1 MKNLRYIGITLLAVG
16 ILFCSSIASQSE
28 PSKNI
33 STVLVS
39 LDFTEALAKVLT
51 ADTSITVIRAIPA
64 DQSPETHTHYIKRN
78 YHSFAAKAQ
87 NADAVL
93 SILGAWPEDPLY
105 PWARRANIRVIPI
118 DIIQPMDRSRAGV
131 PLLSNPSGEKG
142 GLMHV
147 WNSPGNC
154 ARMADIAA
162 FDLTQLFPHEEATII
177 ENLAEFKQE
186 LFRLRTQYE
195 MKFGMLDTF
204 EVVALTTDY
213 LYLTDE
219 FGIGVVDFFLKPELR
234 WQQDDIR
241 ALAEKVISNNVEA
254 VLCKWQPKDEI
265 AAALMKNGTRIIIP
279 QPFKLRGDTPAA
291 AQLLN
296 FYEYNLEA
304 LLNGLSSP

>member
-1 MKNLRYIGITLLAVG
+1 MKNLRYIGITMLTVG

-28 PSKNI
+28 PSKNV

-51 ADTSITVIRAIPA
+51 ADTTITVTRAIP
-64 DQSPETHTHYIKRN
+64 DDHSPETHAHYIKRN

-105 PWARRANIRVIPI
+105 PWARRANIRVVPI
-118 DIIQPMDRSRAGV
+118 DIIQPMDQSRAGV
-131 PLLSNPSGEKG
+131 PLLDDPSGKRD
-142 GLMHV
+142 GLLQV
-147 WNSPGNC
+147 WTSPGNC

-162 FDLTQLFPHEEATII
+162 FDLTQLFPNEEVTILN
-177 ENLAEFKQE
+177 NLGDFKQE

-213 LYLTDE
+213 LHLTDE
-219 FGIGVVDFFLKPELR
+219 FGIGVVEFFLKPELR
-234 WQQDDIR
+234 WQQADIR
-241 ALAEKVISNNVEA
+241 ALENAVVANNVAA

-291 AQLLN
+291 SQLLS
-296 FYEYNLEA
+296 FYAFNLEA